1 MYRWLFIHDMKA
13 IICFD
18 GSAPSKTALKFA
30 MKLDP
35 VLEKLYV
42 LYVKPTIIGSGAS
55 FESYVPATVYEK
67 QDETAESI
75 ISQARAM
82 VGDGVSNVEFL
93 SADAGGEPVSFIVV
107 KTAKEKGADFVITGT
122 RKLGGLSK
130 VILGSVSSDIIK
142 MSEIPVLVCPE
153 DKSEEEKKS

>member
-1 MYRWLFIHDMKA
+1 MKA
-13 IICFD
+13 IVCFD
-18 GSAPSKTALKFA
+18 GSAPSKAALNFA

-35 VLEKLYV
+35 VLERLYV
-42 LYVKPTIIGSGAS
+42 IYVKPTIIGSGAS

-67 QDETAESI
+67 QDETAESVI
-75 ISQARAM
+75 GQAKAI
-82 VGDGVSNVEFL
+82 VGEGAANVEFL

-153 DKSEEEKKS
+153 VKPEEQASS